1 MAHPA
6 PDNSKRATFLR
17 RSAST
22 LGLWALVSAA
32 FASRL
37 AWAYVGLRVVHSLV
51 QVLLGIIPL
60 RFLTFLLSSVCLFVL
75 AGKEAL
81 RVFVG

>member
-1 MAHPA
+1 LMFFIAMTGGA
-6 PDNSKRATFLR
+6 D
-17 RSAST
+17 T
-22 LGLWALVSAA
+22 LSLTV
-32 FASRL
+32 
-37 AWAYVGLRVVHSLV
+37 AWAYVGLRVVHSFV